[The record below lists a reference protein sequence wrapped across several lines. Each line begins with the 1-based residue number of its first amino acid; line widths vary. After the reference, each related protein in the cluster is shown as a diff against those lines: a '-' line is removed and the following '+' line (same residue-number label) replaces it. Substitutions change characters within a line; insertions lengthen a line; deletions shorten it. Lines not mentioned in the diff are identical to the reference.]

1 MSEPG
6 DTRSELIR
14 DKTPEQL
21 VGLMRSLHGP
31 SDAPPEQVKAQLDV
45 SLVREMQQT
54 IGRLITTIDYGSTEL
69 RASIEHAS
77 KSGEQLQNELVKL
90 NRRLFWATVVIAVA
104 TIAGVVAAFL
114 QWAA

>member
-1 MSEPG
+1 MTEPK
-6 DTRSELIR
+6 DTRSESIR

-21 VGLMRSLHGP
+21 VGMMKSLYD
-31 SDAPPEQVKAQLDV
+31 SADAPPSQLKAQLEV

-54 IGRLITTIDYGSTEL
+54 IGRLITTIDWGGTEL
-69 RASIEHAS
+69 RKVIEHAS
-77 KSGEQLQNELVKL
+77 QSGEALQTELVKL
-90 NRRLFWATVVIAVA
+90 NRRLLWATVVIAIA